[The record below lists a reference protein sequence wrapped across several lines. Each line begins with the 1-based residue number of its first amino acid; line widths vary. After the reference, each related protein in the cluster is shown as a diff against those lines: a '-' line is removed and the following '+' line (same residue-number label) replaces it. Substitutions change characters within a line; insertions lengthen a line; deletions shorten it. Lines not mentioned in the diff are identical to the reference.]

1 MVLSGTYD
9 NITHYRKDDLKM
21 NTDEIIR
28 VKVFDSKKEIR
39 DAEVFYKFDYEGRW
53 YCAVTTTEEPYETQV
68 LGYGYDEEGNF
79 FTYDIAEPLYK
90 NVLELFNAVHLPS
103 LIGEE
108 DDNAAPIINVQ
119 GIGKESNMTKQGQAL
134 MFFNYGVIEN
144 KKHDYVLVAYIEP
157 EVKEHRG
164 GFYRYEFVELENGE
178 KAIVTEP
185 IRNDME
191 YDSVR
196 AYFKKEKGEE
206 LTKLLAAD
214 KIQLEY

>member
-1 MVLSGTYD
+1 
-9 NITHYRKDDLKM
+9 M
-21 NTDEIIR
+21 NTDEVIT
-28 VKVFDSKKEIR
+28 VKVFDSKREIR

-68 LGYGYDEEGNF
+68 LGYGYDEEGRF
-79 FTYDIAEPLYK
+79 FTYDIAEPLYG
-90 NVLELFNAVHLPS
+90 NVLDLFKSVHLPG
-103 LIGEE
+103 IVGEA

-119 GIGKESNMTKQGQAL
+119 GIGRESHMTKQGQAL
-134 MFFNYGVIEN
+134 MFFDHGLVED
-144 KKHDYVLVAYIEP
+144 KKHSYVLVAYIEP

-191 YDSVR
+191 YESVR

-206 LTKLLAAD
+206 LRKLLVAD
-214 KIQLEY
+214 KIDLRY